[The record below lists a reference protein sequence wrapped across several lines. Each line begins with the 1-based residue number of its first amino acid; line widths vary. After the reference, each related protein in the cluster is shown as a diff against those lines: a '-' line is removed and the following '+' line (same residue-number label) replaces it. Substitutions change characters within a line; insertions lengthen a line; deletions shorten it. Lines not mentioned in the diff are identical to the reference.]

1 MTSILWEGLL
11 YSLRFSPVQRKG
23 DILEVPTNFLANAL
37 NKIDEEVLGKAR
49 EVRMVKDDRE
59 CVRLMLKACGIENRA
74 GNYGKLL
81 SILKHNAPK
90 IVSKEEIQFTVE
102 LSGDMIIDRPEVIE
116 EKEKKKKKKLA
127 VPQLFKVD
135 RYTGLSSL
143 ESTNYFS
150 GQLTIRTSKEIF
162 LLLLLGLCSS
172 FITARRQKTDRKRK
186 DEYFFLTFSPEEIEG
201 MLAQL
206 YEKEYIDRLFRT
218 KEEIRRCLKPALEKT
233 AISEAILLR
242 LFLTVEVERLLEKE
256 NLDKLSATLF
266 RISMEDR
273 TYKVYEQIPVGLR
286 RGEYHFGEIMEKYF
300 KSDLMKDLSNFLQP
314 DGVVFDALRNLHE
327 SPEKYPEANNVLNAV
342 LGLYKFVTAEN
353 LDGLSD
359 FVRELYNAYRKLE
372 SSDRQDKSKRCRA
385 ETYLRIIKSFS
396 F

>member
-11 YSLRFSPVQRKG
+11 YSLRFSPVQRKENS
-23 DILEVPTNFLANAL
+23 ILEVHTNFLADAL
-37 NKIDEEVLGKAR
+37 NKIDEEVLEKTR
-49 EVRMVKDDRE
+49 RVRMVPNDRE
-59 CVRLMLKACGIENRA
+59 CGRLMLKACGIENQAR
-74 GNYGKLL
+74 NYGELL

-90 IVSKEEIQFTVE
+90 IVSKEEIQLTVE
-102 LSGDMIIDRPEVIE
+102 LRGDMIIDRPEVIE
-116 EKEKKKKKKLA
+116 EIGKDKKKKKKLT

-143 ESTNYFS
+143 ESTRYFS

-172 FITARRQKTDRKRK
+172 FVTARK

-201 MLAQL
+201 MLTRL
-206 YEKEYIDRLFRT
+206 DEKEYIERLFRT
-218 KEEIRRCLKPALEKT
+218 KEEIRRSLEHVLEKT
-233 AISEAILLR
+233 AVNEAVLLR

-286 RGEYHFGEIMEKYF
+286 VGEYHFGEIMGKYF
-300 KSDLMKDLSNFLQP
+300 RSDLIKDLSNFLRP
-314 DGVVFDALRNLHE
+314 DGAVFDALRSFHE

-359 FVRELYNAYRKLE
+359 FVRELHNAYRKLE
-372 SSDRQDKSKRCRA
+372 SSAKQDKSKRYRA
-385 ETYLRIIKSFS
+385 ENYLRIIKSFS
-396 F
+396 